1 MACLL
6 QLRHSVRAAKRE
18 EPSMPQDTPWPKDG
32 EWPKAPWNDAKAR
45 VALRALFDTA
55 VAAANPRVVLAP
67 HLPPKPQSGRCIV
80 VGGGKSAAVMA
91 AALEDAWPDVALE
104 GTVVTR
110 YGHAVPTS
118 RIEVIE
124 ASHPVPDDNSE
135 RGALALLNR
144 VKNLTKDDLVIA
156 LMSGGASALLAA
168 PVPGLTLAD
177 KQAVNR
183 ALLACGANI
192 TEMNAVRKHL
202 SAIKGGRLA
211 AAAAPAQVVTLA
223 ISDVP
228 GDDPAVI
235 GSGPTVPD
243 ATTFA
248 QARELI
254 ARYGITLP
262 PAVAARLARDD
273 DETPKPG
280 TLENATFHMIATPMM
295 ALAAMAEKARGLG
308 LTPLILG
315 DALEGEASQMGTVM
329 AGIARSVKAHGQ
341 PLQPPAVLLSGGE
354 TTVTMSRDAPGK
366 GGRNTTFLLG
376 LAIALDGAPGIW
388 ATAGDTDGIDGM
400 DEIAGAILAPDTLAR
415 ARAQGI
421 DPRSML
427 AAHDSHGFFG
437 ALGDLVVTGPTL
449 TNVNDVRAILII

>member
-1 MACLL
+1 
-6 QLRHSVRAAKRE
+6 
-18 EPSMPQDTPWPKDG
+18 MPQD
-32 EWPKAPWNDAKAR
+32 APWTDTTATA
-45 VALRALFDTA
+45 ALRTLFNTA
-55 VAAANPRVVLAP
+55 VDAADPRRVLAA
-67 HLPPKPQSGRCIV
+67 HLPPKPTRGRCVV

-91 AALEDAWPDVALE
+91 AALEDAWPDVPLE

-110 YGHAVPTS
+110 YGHAVPTK

-124 ASHPVPDDNSE
+124 ASHPVPDDASQ
-135 RGALALLNR
+135 RGALRLLER
-144 VKNLTKDDLVIA
+144 VRGLTADDTVIA

-168 PVPGLTLAD
+168 PVAGLTLAD

-211 AAAAPAQVVTLA
+211 AAAAPASVVTLA

-248 QARELI
+248 DARALI

-280 TLENATFHMIATPMM
+280 SLTRVDFRMIATPMM
-295 ALAAMAEKARGLG
+295 ALHAMAEQARQMG

-315 DALEGEASQMGTVM
+315 DALEGEAAAVGTVM
-329 AGIARSVKAHGQ
+329 AGIARSVRAHGQ
-341 PLQPPAVLLSGGE
+341 PLRPPAVLLSGGE
-354 TTVTMSRDAPGK
+354 TTVTMSPGATGK

-376 LAIALDGAPGIW
+376 LGIALDGAAGIW
-388 ATAGDTDGIDGM
+388 GVTGDTDGIDGM
-400 DEIAGAILAPDTLAR
+400 DEIAGAVLRPDSLAR
-415 ARAQGI
+415 ARALGL
-421 DPRSML
+421 DARGSL
-427 AAHDSHGFFG
+427 AMHDSHGFFG
-437 ALGDLVVTGPTL
+437 ALGDLIITGPTL
-449 TNVNDVRAILII
+449 TNVNDIRAILIA

>member
-1 MACLL
+1 MT
-6 QLRHSVRAAKRE
+6 QQTS
-18 EPSMPQDTPWPKDG
+18 WP
-32 EWPKAPWNDAKAR
+32 PDAKWTDAAAR
-45 VALRALFDTA
+45 SALRSLFDTA
-55 VAAANPRVVLAP
+55 VAAADPRTVLAR
-67 HLPPKPQSGRCIV
+67 HLPPKPASGRCIV

-91 AALEDAWPDVALE
+91 AALEDAWPDVRLE

-110 YGHAVPTS
+110 FGHAVPTR

-135 RGALALLNR
+135 RGARRLLQQ
-144 VKNLTKDDLVIA
+144 VSGLTKNDLVIA

-168 PVPGLTLAD
+168 PVAGLTLAD
-177 KQAVNR
+177 KQAINR

-211 AAAAPAQVVTLA
+211 AAAAPAKVVTLA

-243 ATTFA
+243 ATSFA
-248 QARELI
+248 QARALL
-254 ARYGITLP
+254 ARYGISP
-262 PAVAARLARDD
+262 PDAVAARLARDD

-280 TLENATFHMIATPMM
+280 SLPDVDFRLIATPMM
-295 ALAAMAEKARGLG
+295 ALDAMAAKARTLG

-315 DALEGEASQMGTVM
+315 DALEGEACQMGSVM
-329 AGIARSVKAHGQ
+329 AGIARSVRVHGQ
-341 PLQPPAVLLSGGE
+341 PLRPPAVLLSGGE
-354 TTVTMSRDAPGK
+354 TTVTMSARAAGK

-376 LAIALDGAPGIW
+376 LAIALQGTEGIW
-388 ATAGDTDGIDGM
+388 AVAGDTDGIDGM
-400 DEIAGAILAPDTLAR
+400 DEIAGAVLTPDTLNRALAAGAEAR
-415 ARAQGI
+415 T
-421 DPRSML
+421 ML
-427 AAHDSHGFFG
+427 AAHDSHGFF
-437 ALGDLVVTGPTL
+437 AAIGDVIITGPTL
-449 TNVNDVRAILII
+449 TNVNDIRAILIA